1 MGFITHWQFVLLLAI
16 CVIVLIGRRNYWH
29 FGQLRR
35 ELGDV
40 FPVFS
45 AETTKSTEAEFI
57 REPLPGRVS
66 VWVLVV
72 VTIAV
77 CVMFLSLLQ

>member
-1 MGFITHWQFVLLLAI
+1 MGSITLWQFLLLLAI
-16 CVIVLIGRRNYWH
+16 CVIVLIGRRNYWQ

-57 REPLPGRVS
+57 REPLPGRVP
-66 VWVLVV
+66 VWVLIVA
-72 VTIAV
+72 TIAV
-77 CVMFLSLLQ
+77 CVMVLWLWQ